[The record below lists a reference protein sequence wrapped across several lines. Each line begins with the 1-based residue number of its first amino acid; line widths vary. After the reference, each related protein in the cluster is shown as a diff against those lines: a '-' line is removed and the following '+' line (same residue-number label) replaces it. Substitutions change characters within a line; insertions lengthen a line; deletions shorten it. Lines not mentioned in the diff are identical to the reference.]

1 MTPPLYS
8 LLAFAAWT
16 LGLVVFG
23 IGTTRIGKILRGQ
36 AAPSAFRADVPHG
49 SERYRRLLRAHANC
63 VENLGLFAVL
73 VLVAHIVGERS
84 VTFDSLAVAVVVAR
98 VGQSLVH
105 IASGSNLAVN
115 VRFTFFVAQIV
126 SFIWMGALVASPPP

>member
-1 MTPPLYS
+1 MTTPLYA

-23 IGTTRIGKILRGQ
+23 IGTTRISKVLRGQ
-36 AAPSAFRADVPHG
+36 EAPSAFRADVPHG
-49 SERYRRLLRAHANC
+49 SERYRRVMRAHANC

-73 VLVAHIVGERS
+73 VLVAHVAGKS
-84 VTFDSLAVAVVVAR
+84 SDAFDSLAVAVVIAR

-126 SFIWMGALVASPPP
+126 CFIWMGVLVAS